1 MNRQFHDGELRG
13 DYVATKTFGLSYRQ
27 LMRSGAGDW
36 STVADLVAHLPVQ
49 TRERASDL
57 SGNTDDMLVPVIFA
71 CFLGV
76 LIGGLVGYL
85 LVLSMPLVGK
95 LPLMHI
101 LTRGIFLE
109 GLDTMLVS
117 VAETSF
123 NYMLVCA
130 ILGGVIGRGL
140 AYLSGAA
147 KRESR
152 QKSGEDIAEQLKKLA
167 VLREQKIV
175 TEEEFQ
181 AKKSELLKR
190 L

>member
-1 MNRQFHDGELRG
+1 MTCKGCGKSYETSFLRWQN
-13 DYVATKTFGLSYRQ
+13 F
-27 LMRSGAGDW
+27 
-36 STVADLVAHLPVQ
+36 DLCKECFDKGVVVTP
-49 TRERASDL
+49 SDL
-57 SGNTDDMLVPVIFA
+57 PSNPDTFSPPVIPG
-71 CFLGV
+71 CVLGI
-76 LIGGLVGYL
+76 LLGGFIGYL
-85 LVLSMPLVGK
+85 LVPLMPFVGK
-95 LPLMHI
+95 LPLGHI

-130 ILGGVIGRGL
+130 ILGGVIGIGL
-140 AYLSGAA
+140 AYLSGAT

-167 VLREQKIV
+167 GLREQKIV